1 MSRQAIEITGLRKTY
16 AGQKG
21 EPPKDALKGIDL
33 SIPAGSIFG
42 LLGPN
47 GAGKST
53 LINILAGLV
62 NKTAGQV
69 SIWGFDQDVNPR
81 QSRAAIGVMPQELNI
96 DPFFTPR
103 GALEVQAGLY
113 GVPKSE
119 RRTDDILELIGLSD
133 KAEAYARTLSG
144 GMRRRLL
151 LGKALVHSPAVL
163 VLDEPTAGVDIEL
176 RQMLWDNVRALNKQG
191 MTIILTTHYLEEAE
205 EMCDEIAIINH
216 GEVVVRDRTATLLGQ
231 LDAKN
236 TGADARARDRADLA
250 RRRDPRAQGRWAG
263 VADLSAQPDQRRAD
277 LGGGCGCGRRRCR
290 CHLRGTRPSG
300 CVPVADPF
308 CRVSAQRGAQVHP
321 TAGPRIIARIARIGR
336 GLRAALFA
344 RPPQVP
350 APFIQVARAAGDL
363 HHRCF
368 QRQHVGPFPRHVAK
382 GGFEIGV
389 QRFLVAIIMDQR
401 QRHRIGPQTLGAG
414 LANNIGSIHV
424 PARQPRVK
432 TQAGRA
438 AQHEQQFVEGLHRY
452 RGQRASARQ

>member
-96 DPFFTPR
+96 DPFFSPR

-231 LDAKN
+231 LDAK
-236 TGADARARDRADLA
+236 TLVLTLEHETALTLPEGVTQERKADGRVSLTYRRSQISAGQILAAVADAGGVVVDVTSEEPDLQ
-250 RRRDPRAQGRWAG
+250 D
-263 VADLSAQPDQRRAD
+263 VFLS
-277 LGGGCGCGRRRCR
+277 L
-290 CHLRGTRPSG
+290 TR
-300 CVPVADPF
+300 
-308 CRVSAQRGAQVHP
+308 SAA
-321 TAGPRIIARIARIGR
+321 
-336 GLRAALFA
+336 
-344 RPPQVP
+344 
-350 APFIQVARAAGDL
+350 
-363 HHRCF
+363 
-368 QRQHVGPFPRHVAK
+368 
-382 GGFEIGV
+382 
-389 QRFLVAIIMDQR
+389 
-401 QRHRIGPQTLGAG
+401 
-414 LANNIGSIHV
+414 
-424 PARQPRVK
+424 
-432 TQAGRA
+432 
-438 AQHEQQFVEGLHRY
+438 
-452 RGQRASARQ
+452 